1 MALPVVARKVTKKI
15 TKNRKN
21 IFNVQESEG
30 SKKYFEQ
37 ISEEE
42 RSQKQ
47 SKKKPN
53 KQRNTIENVRLKIR
67 MSDNIYSR
75 VGTKHYK
82 ES

>member
-1 MALPVVARKVTKKI
+1 MFRSLKDQRNTLSRFQKRKGL
-15 TKNRKN
+15 KNN
-21 IFNVQESEG
+21 Q
-30 SKKYFEQ
+30 
-37 ISEEE
+37 
-42 RSQKQ
+42 
-47 SKKKPN
+47 KKKPN